1 MSVPAGLRAQI
12 AADYTVIRPLAPP
25 LVRALWVTPLAALA
39 LFAAPVFFN
48 VRSDA
53 AQLGWLLSW
62 GVSLLQAAAGL
73 AVIAAALRESVP
85 GRSWTTSALAAW
97 IALPA
102 LVVTAVTLVSW
113 QMSVVPLRRGFWFVG
128 ALCLGSS
135 AATAL
140 PVIALANV
148 IAARAYPVR
157 PAIMGLMLGL
167 GGGLIA
173 DAGWRM
179 FCHFSEPS
187 HVLSAHAGGV
197 LLAAAAGSAIAL
209 TLRRPVR

>member
-1 MSVPAGLRAQI
+1 
-12 AADYTVIRPLAPP
+12 
-25 LVRALWVTPLAALA
+25 
-39 LFAAPVFFN
+39 
-48 VRSDA
+48 
-53 AQLGWLLSW
+53 
-62 GVSLLQAAAGL
+62 
-73 AVIAAALRESVP
+73 
-85 GRSWTTSALAAW
+85 
-97 IALPA
+97 
-102 LVVTAVTLVSW
+102 
-113 QMSVVPLRRGFWFVG
+113 VVPLRRGFWFVG

-157 PAIMGLMLGL
+157 PAIMGLMAGL

-197 LLAAAAGSAIAL
+197 LLAALAGSAIAL
-209 TLRRPVR
+209 TLRTPAR